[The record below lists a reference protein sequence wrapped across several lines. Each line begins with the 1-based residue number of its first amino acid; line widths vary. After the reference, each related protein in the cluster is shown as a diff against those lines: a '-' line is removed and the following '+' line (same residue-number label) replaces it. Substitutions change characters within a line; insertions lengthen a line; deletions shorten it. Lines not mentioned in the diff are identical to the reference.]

1 MADPLTFALTRPEL
15 AARLVSFQRE
25 RPVGAGVDE
34 HYRRFFDNV
43 PIDARSDAHEFAIL
57 TRMPVVWTQ
66 ADSVDDIDLEEGLI
80 AAPGFVRCWLEGRE
94 GWRILG
100 ASGPVVAPA
109 ADGRA
114 RRLEVRL
121 DVAAPNG
128 AFGFPVMAI
137 IDGEYDMAKA
147 ATASA
152 EYLKEHGLW
161 EEQVPRTFLVALFL
175 FLAPQLE
182 QVVSWFQKP
191 EQSLRFGKPRRV
203 RAFQAVGLEVLDYPI
218 APVVPLA

>member
-15 AARLVSFQRE
+15 AARLVSFQRNRMPE
-25 RPVGAGVDE
+25 AGVDAA
-34 HYRRFFDNV
+34 YKQFFESV

-66 ADSVDDIDLEEGLI
+66 ADSIDEPEEGVI
-80 AAPGFVRCWLEGRE
+80 GAPGFVRCWLEGRE

-100 ASGPVVAPA
+100 ASGPVQTPEV
-109 ADGRA
+109 DGRA

-182 QVVSWFQKP
+182 QVVGWFQNP
-191 EQSLRFGKPRRV
+191 SQNLRFGKPRRV
-203 RAFQAVGLEVLDYPI
+203 RAFEAVGLEVLDYPV
-218 APVVPLA
+218 APAKPV